1 MKIVYRKGLL
11 RFCEV
16 WFNELPQQQ
25 AWQAHACQADVLV
38 FHESR
43 VAVSARSSPFRNGVL
58 TLDKDLNTLFGAL
71 NSGFRNEVRRAEK
84 EGIAVS
90 VCAPVDGIDR
100 IYPAYRKFCQDKH
113 IGALA
118 RQLLG
123 HYARAGRL
131 FLSEASIG
139 GAPVQAHLYFADA
152 AEAILLASFPLPS
165 DAPRKLV
172 GWANRA
178 LHWADIKA
186 FKERGVLRY
195 NLGGMGNPVT
205 EQTLSI
211 VAFKNEMNPTE
222 VMYYQDMVPVS
233 LQGKCYFLLKKFLR

>member
-1 MKIVYRKGLL
+1 MKIFYRKGFL

-16 WFNELPQQQ
+16 WFNEMPQQQ
-25 AWQAHACQADVLV
+25 AWQAHACKADVLV

-43 VAVSARSSPFRNGVL
+43 VALSARSLPFRNGVL
-58 TLDKDLNTLFGAL
+58 NLDKDLDTLFGAL

-90 VCAPVDGIDR
+90 SCMPVGAIDR
-100 IYPAYRKFCQDKH
+100 IYPLYRQFCNDKH
-113 IGALA
+113 IAALA
-118 RQLLG
+118 RQLLE
-123 HYARAGRL
+123 HYERAGHL

-139 GAPVQAHLYFADA
+139 GAPVQAHLYFAGA
-152 AEAILLASFPLPS
+152 AEAILLASFQIPS
-165 DAPRKLV
+165 NAPRKLV

-178 LHWADIKA
+178 LHWADIKT

-205 EQTLSI
+205 EQTLPI
-211 VAFKNEMNPTE
+211 VAFKNEMKPTE
-222 VMYYQDMVPVS
+222 VMYYQDVGPVS
-233 LQGKCYFLLKKFLR
+233 RKGKCYFLLKKFL

>member
-25 AWQAHACQADVLV
+25 AWQAHACRADVLV

-58 TLDKDLNTLFGAL
+58 NLDKDLDTLFGAL

-84 EGIAVS
+84 EGFAVS
-90 VCAPVDGIDR
+90 ACEPIDDIDR
-100 IYPAYRKFCQDKH
+100 IYPLYQQFCQCKQ
-113 IGALA
+113 IAALE

-123 HYARAGRL
+123 HYGRAGHL

-139 GAPVQAHLYFADA
+139 GAPVQVHLYFAGT
-152 AEAILLASFPLPS
+152 AEAFMLASFPLPS
-165 DAPRKLV
+165 EAPRKLV

-178 LHWADIKA
+178 LHWADIKT
-186 FKERGVLRY
+186 FKARGLLRY
-195 NLGGMGNPVT
+195 NLGGIGNPVT
-205 EQTLSI
+205 EQTLPI

-222 VMYYQDMVPVS
+222 VMYYEDVGPVS
-233 LQGKCYFLLKKFLR
+233 RKGEYYFLLKKFLR